1 RPSLK
6 ETLRVTSLTSS
17 CLSETFLQT
26 IINAWGLDR
35 EKDDVAAVTVSFDWL
50 SQGSFVLLEGIKD
63 SWLKVLEVVDDARVW
78 ENGKGKCDVRVRI
91 IMKGSAAANAWR
103 LDNGPNR

>member
-1 RPSLK
+1 M
-6 ETLRVTSLTSS
+6 
-17 CLSETFLQT
+17 
-26 IINAWGLDR
+26 
-35 EKDDVAAVTVSFDWL
+35 
-50 SQGSFVLLEGIKD
+50 LLEGIKD